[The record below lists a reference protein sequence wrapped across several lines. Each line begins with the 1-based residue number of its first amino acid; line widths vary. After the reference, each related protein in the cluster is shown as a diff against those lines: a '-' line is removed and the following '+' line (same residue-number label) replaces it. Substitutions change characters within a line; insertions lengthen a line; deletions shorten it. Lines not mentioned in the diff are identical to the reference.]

1 MAKIQKQTAAK
12 DSGAKTIP
20 AELPGWLRP
29 NKRHA
34 LFLFVFGFLL
44 YANTF
49 RFGYA
54 LDDAIVITDN
64 MFTEKGVAGIPGL
77 LQYDT
82 FYGFFK
88 DPSKAKLVSGGR
100 YRPMTPVMF
109 ALEKSLF
116 GEHQAMAGHVINA
129 ILYGLTGVLLYWL
142 IILMFR
148 EGKEQVFVA
157 LGASMLFLSHPTH
170 TEAVANI
177 KVRDEIVAL
186 LGSLAALYFTL
197 KAFRQSRPG
206 WILPAMLSFFMAL
219 MSKENAITFLAIVP
233 LTFYYFTPATFRQ
246 TLLYA
251 MPMLAMALLFLII
264 RGNVLGWQLG
274 DPPMELMNNP
284 FLKIVGDRW
293 VPFSVSEKSATI
305 MRTLAEYLRLLIFPY
320 TLTHDYYPRH
330 IDVSSWADLGVLLGL
345 VLHLLLLGMALLG
358 FRKKDP
364 ISYGIWFYLITLS
377 IASNIVFPVGTNMSE
392 RFIYMPSVG
401 FVLVVS
407 VWLYRMMKSGGLSR
421 LKTGMLVL
429 AGIAGL
435 FSVRSVARNEVWK
448 DNYTLFLTDV
458 QHSPNSAKLR
468 NAAGGELFT
477 QSIKPENESR
487 RKAMLLEALGHLQV
501 AIRIHPTYKNAYL
514 LQGNCQYYLQE
525 YEAAIQSYRQAL
537 LIDPVYKDAIDNL
550 GITYRDAGKYFG
562 EQKGDLVKALEYL
575 GEAYKL
581 RPSEF
586 ETLRL
591 LGIANG
597 IGGRFAEADKYFSLA
612 LEQNDRHADTWFD
625 LGVTQL
631 NLGNMARHNECIAK
645 AEALE
650 PGIRERRSGR
660 KN

>member
-1 MAKIQKQTAAK
+1 MAKVQKQAAAK
-12 DSGAKTIP
+12 AVETKTIP
-20 AELPGWLRP
+20 VALPGWLKP
-29 NKRHA
+29 DKRHA
-34 LFLFVFGFLL
+34 WFLFLFGFLL

-64 MFTEKGVAGIPGL
+64 MFTEKGIAGIPGL

-88 DPSKAKLVSGGR
+88 DPSKARLVSGGR

-109 ALEKSLF
+109 AIEKSLF
-116 GEHQAMAGHVINA
+116 GKHQAMAGHIINA

-177 KVRDEIVAL
+177 KGRDEIVAL
-186 LGSLAALYFTL
+186 LGSLAALYFVL
-197 KAFRQSRPG
+197 KAYRQSRPL
-206 WILPAMLSFFMAL
+206 WVFVAMAAFFAAL

-233 LTFYYFTPATFRQ
+233 LSFYFFTAANLRQ
-246 TLLYA
+246 TVLYTA
-251 MPMLAMALLFLII
+251 PLMAVALIFLII
-264 RGNVLGWQLG
+264 RGSVLGWQLG

-305 MRTLAEYLRLLIFPY
+305 MHTLAEYLRLLLLPY
-320 TLTHDYYPRH
+320 KLTHDYYPRH
-330 IDVSSWADLGVLLGL
+330 IDIGSWTDLSVLIALILHVGL
-345 VLHLLLLGMALLG
+345 LILAFTGL
-358 FRKKDP
+358 RRKDP
-364 ISYGIWFYLITLS
+364 VSYGIFFYLITLS

-392 RFIYMPSVG
+392 RFIYMPSIG
-401 FVLVVS
+401 FVLVVTI
-407 VWLYRMMKSGGLSR
+407 WLYRLMKAGGVGR
-421 LKTGMLVL
+421 LKTGLQLL
-429 AGIAGL
+429 AVIAVV
-435 FSVRSVARNEVWK
+435 FSVRTLSRNEVWK

-477 QSIKPENESR
+477 QSIKPENEQLRES
-487 RKAMLLEALGHLQV
+487 MLREALGHLRE
-501 AIRIHPTYKNAYL
+501 AIRIHPTYKNAFL
-514 LQGNCQYYLQE
+514 LQGNCHYYLQD
-525 YEAAIQSYRQAL
+525 YESAIQSYRQAL
-537 LIDPVYKDAIDNL
+537 LIDPVYKDAIENL

-581 RPSEF
+581 RPTEF

-597 IGGRFAEADKYFSLA
+597 IGGRFAEAEKYFSQA
-612 LEQNDRHADTWFD
+612 LEQNDQHADTWFD

-631 NLGNMARHNECIAK
+631 NLGNMARHNACIAK